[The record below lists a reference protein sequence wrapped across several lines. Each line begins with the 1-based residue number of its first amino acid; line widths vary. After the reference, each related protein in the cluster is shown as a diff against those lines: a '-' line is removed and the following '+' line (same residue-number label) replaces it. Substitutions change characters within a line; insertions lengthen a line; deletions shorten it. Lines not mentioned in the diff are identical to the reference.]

1 MGQSLFGVQQQKG
14 GLYAWTISGR
24 SPWSQLLWAGS
35 SLSFTVLIF
44 PPHQSKQGMA
54 INGKSERLE
63 KGAWGVGWGPAR
75 GGHMG
80 VGGASEDFLTL
91 INVTE
96 YFLDDS
102 KLYVHVT

>member
-1 MGQSLFGVQQQKG
+1 MKDWRREPG
-14 GLYAWTISGR
+14 
-24 SPWSQLLWAGS
+24 
-35 SLSFTVLIF
+35 
-44 PPHQSKQGMA
+44 
-54 INGKSERLE
+54 
-63 KGAWGVGWGPAR
+63 GVGWGPAR

-91 INVTE
+91 VNVTE